1 MAAFRDALASVG
13 VSASTALRIR
23 CGVQYFSA
31 DSADERD
38 AAFLCVDTAVSALR
52 VTVLC
57 ESADAAAGIVRANAK
72 TAPLAAKTT
81 LRICTSPPNF

>member
-1 MAAFRDALASVG
+1 M
-13 VSASTALRIR
+13 
-23 CGVQYFSA
+23 
-31 DSADERD
+31 
-38 AAFLCVDTAVSALR
+38 DTAVSALR

-57 ESADAAAGIVRANAK
+57 ESANAAAGIVRANAK